1 MPKRKNSKA
10 ICFNMDEKL
19 TERLDNYRLRH
30 LRPFEDR
37 TKFIEKSVSLRLKM
51 LEGSGKR

>member
-19 TERLDNYRLRH
+19 TKRLDNYRLKH

-37 TKFIEKSVSLRLKM
+37 TKFIEKAVELRLKM
-51 LEGSGKR
+51 LGEGGKR